1 MKNDMVRKS
10 IRMNEQESEKL
21 SKYAKQCGLSESQLI
36 GMLIMGKYP
45 KPLPDKSFWLMLEE
59 LYCIHDS
66 LKQLARFD
74 NSLLKTCAEIEQ
86 LILDL
91 QKEFTVPKE
100 VDLFGDNKSV
110 AHKRK
115 AS

>member
-10 IRMNEQESEKL
+10 IHMNEEESELL
-21 SKYAKQCGLSESQLI
+21 SEYAGMCGLSESQLI
-36 GMLIMGKYP
+36 GMLIMGKQP
-45 KPLPDKSFWLMLEE
+45 QPLPDKSFWLMLEE
-59 LYCIHDS
+59 WYKIHNS
-66 LKQLARFD
+66 LKQLSMYD
-74 NSLLKTCAEIEQ
+74 STLNEKCVEIEK

-91 QKEFTVPKE
+91 QREFTVPKE
-100 VDLFGDNKSV
+100 VDLFGNNKSV

>member
-10 IRMNEQESEKL
+10 IRMSEEESEML
-21 SKYAKQCGLSESQLI
+21 SKYSEVCGLSESQLI
-36 GMLIMGKYP
+36 GMLIMGKQP
-45 KPLPDKSFWLMLEE
+45 QPLPDKSFWLMLEE
-59 LYCIHDS
+59 LYEIHNR
-66 LKQLARFD
+66 LKQLSMYD
-74 NSLLKTCAEIEQ
+74 STLNEKCIEIEK

-91 QKEFTVPKE
+91 QKKFTVPKE